1 MLMSSNEAMTKYAIA
16 RKGSPYVMIIVDS
29 YEEALTYIKG
39 KENVLEIRH
48 YKEE

>member
-1 MLMSSNEAMTKYAIA
+1 MSFKEKMTKYAIA
-16 RKGSPYVMIIVDS
+16 KKGSPYIMVIVDS